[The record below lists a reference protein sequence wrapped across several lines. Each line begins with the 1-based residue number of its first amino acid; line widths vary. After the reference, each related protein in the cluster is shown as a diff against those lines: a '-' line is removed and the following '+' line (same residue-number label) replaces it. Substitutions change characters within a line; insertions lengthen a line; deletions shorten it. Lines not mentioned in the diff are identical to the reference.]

1 MRAVAIKIPLGISN
15 RKKLV
20 MNVAEIFNSSV
31 IKWLQK
37 IQRTPLQ
44 GTHTRGTDDVEALA
58 PVYLHPV
65 KNILIGPDACVIDI
79 NAGLCL
85 E

>member
-1 MRAVAIKIPLGISN
+1 
-15 RKKLV
+15 
-20 MNVAEIFNSSV
+20 MNVTEIPDSSV
-31 IKWLQK
+31 VKWLQK

-44 GTHTRGTDDVEALA
+44 RTHTRGTDDVEALA

-65 KNILIGPDACVIDI
+65 KNVLIGSDAGVINI

>member
-1 MRAVAIKIPLGISN
+1 
-15 RKKLV
+15 
-20 MNVAEIFNSSV
+20 MNVSEDLASSV
-31 IKWLQK
+31 VKWLQE

-44 GTHTRGTDDVEALA
+44 GAHTRGADNIEALT
-58 PVYLHPV
+58 PGDLHPV
-65 KNILIGPDACVIDI
+65 KDVLIGSDDRVIDI

>member
-1 MRAVAIKIPLGISN
+1 
-15 RKKLV
+15 

-44 GTHTRGTDDVEALA
+44 GTHTRWADHVEALT
-58 PVYLHPV
+58 PGYLHPV
-65 KNILIGPDACVIDI
+65 KNILIGPDDCVIDI